1 MGKKLS
7 TGYCPLCQRYARL
20 TFHHLIPKKMHR
32 RTFFRKNF
40 KKIQLHSGIFICRQ
54 CHNGV
59 HRFYTEME
67 LAKQFRTLEKLQ
79 HDDKLSRYFAWV
91 SKQAIQV

>member
-1 MGKKLS
+1 
-7 TGYCPLCQRYARL
+7 
-20 TFHHLIPKKMHR
+20 
-32 RTFFRKNF
+32 
-40 KKIQLHSGIFICRQ
+40 
-54 CHNGV
+54 
-59 HRFYTEME
+59 FYTEME